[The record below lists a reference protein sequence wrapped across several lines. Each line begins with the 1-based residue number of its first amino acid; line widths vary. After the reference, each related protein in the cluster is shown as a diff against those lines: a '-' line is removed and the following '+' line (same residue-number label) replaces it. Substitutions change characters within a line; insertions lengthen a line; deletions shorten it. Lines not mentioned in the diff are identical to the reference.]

1 MFKNYFKVTWRN
13 IRKQKFYSTLNI
25 LGLTIG
31 MTCCFLIFMYV
42 RFEQS
47 YDTFH
52 KRGPQIYR
60 VVTDVKTPTELIE
73 GEITSGPMGPN
84 MKTDFPEV
92 LNMVRVDPMTMLVQK
107 DGNAF
112 EEANVISA
120 DSTFFKVFSFPLI
133 RGNEAT
139 ALKEPFSV
147 VLTESAARKYFGNA
161 DPLGQALQIE
171 GNKYTVKVTG
181 IIKDVP
187 ENSHLP
193 FNMIFSMTTAT
204 IGLKNGLDNNW
215 GNFGMHTYVLLP
227 AGYDAAKLEKKLS
240 AFMESHI
247 GTRMK
252 TQKMFYTLHLE
263 ALKDV
268 YMKSKR
274 PAPVKGSTTNTYI
287 FSIIAAFILLI
298 AMINFVNLATAR
310 ATERARE
317 VGVRKAVGAYDTQ
330 LKIQFLYETV
340 VLSLIAFVL
349 SLILC
354 QLLLPAFNVLAGKE
368 IAHNIFKNTDVLWFL
383 VIAIGV
389 GLVAGI
395 YPAAVLS
402 SYKPVVVLKGAFHS
416 STKGLLLRSGLVVFQ
431 FVITI
436 FLIAGVIIIYNQLS
450 YLQNH
455 KLGFKKD
462 QVMVIDF
469 ERVENIKDKFMAI
482 KQQISQQPGVKSAA
496 FSSAVPGG
504 FENSAY
510 SNLETKSG
518 DMQASNINLY
528 FVDFDFVKQYQ
539 LKILAGRGFSSDMA
553 SDSTQAML
561 VNESVVSSM
570 GYSKPED
577 IIGKRYSQW
586 GREGKIIGVIQNFNY
601 HSLKKEV
608 SPLTMRIEPGAFS
621 KLSVNVS
628 AGDLTK
634 TMAGLEKV
642 YREYAPNTPFNSYFL
657 DEAFDKEYRGEYRFG
672 RLVLTAVVL
681 AIILATLGL
690 LGLISYIVVQRT
702 KEIGIRKILGASV
715 SNILFLLSKDFLTLV
730 IVALLIATPLAWY
743 VMYHWL
749 QDFAYRISIEWWVFV
764 LAGAVA
770 VIIAIITV
778 SLQTVKAAF
787 INPVRS
793 LKSE

>member
-1 MFKNYFKVTWRN
+1 
-13 IRKQKFYSTLNI
+13 
-25 LGLTIG
+25 
-31 MTCCFLIFMYV
+31 MYV
-42 RFEQS
+42 RFELS
-47 YDTFH
+47 YDNFH
-52 KRGPQIYR
+52 KNGDQIYR

-73 GEITSGPMGPN
+73 AEITSGPMGPN

-92 LNMVRVDPMTMLVQK
+92 LNMVRLDPTTMLVQK
-107 DGNAF
+107 DGNSF
-112 EEANVISA
+112 REEHVISA
-120 DSTFFKVFSFPLI
+120 DSTFFRIFTFPLI
-133 RGNEAT
+133 MGNEAT

-147 VLTESAARKYFGNA
+147 VLSESTARKYFRDTN
-161 DPLGQALQIE
+161 PLGQTLQIG

-187 ENSHLP
+187 ENSHMP
-193 FNMIFSMTTAT
+193 FDIILSMTTTT
-204 IGLKNGLDNNW
+204 IGLKYALDENW
-215 GNFGMHTYVLLP
+215 GNFGIHTYVLLP
-227 AGYDAAKLEKKLS
+227 AGYDAAKLEKKLP
-240 AFMESHI
+240 AFMEQHI
-247 GTRMK
+247 GARMK
-252 TQKMFYTLHLE
+252 ESKMSYTLHLE

-268 YMKSKR
+268 YMNSKR

-287 FSIIAAFILLI
+287 FSVIAAFILLI

-317 VGVRKAVGAYDTQ
+317 VGVRKAIGAYTTQ
-330 LKIQFLYETV
+330 LKVQFLCETV
-340 VLSLIAFVL
+340 MLSMIAFVV
-349 SLILC
+349 SLLLC

-368 IAHNIFKNTDVLWFL
+368 IAHNIFKSTDVLWFL
-383 VIAIGV
+383 VIAAGV
-389 GLVAGI
+389 GLLAGI
-395 YPAAVLS
+395 YPAVVLS

-416 STKGLLLRSGLVVFQ
+416 SAKGLLLRRGLVVFQ

-455 KLGFKKD
+455 KLGFNKD
-462 QVMVIDF
+462 QVMVLDF
-469 ERVENIKDKFMAI
+469 GDVENMKDKWAAI
-482 KQQISQQPGVKSAA
+482 KQQVAQQPGVEGAV

-528 FVDFDFVKQYQ
+528 FVDFDFVKQYEV
-539 LKILAGRGFSSDMA
+539 KILAGRGFSADMA
-553 SDSTQAML
+553 TDSTQAML
-561 VNESVVSSM
+561 VNESVVSSL

-586 GREGKIIGVIQNFNY
+586 GSEGKIIGVMQNFNY

-608 SPLTMRIEPGAFS
+608 SPLTMRIGPGNFS
-621 KLSVNVS
+621 KVSVSVH
-628 AGDLTK
+628 AGDLKQTL
-634 TMAGLEKV
+634 AGLEKV
-642 YREYAPNTPFNSYFL
+642 YSEYAPNAPFNPYFL
-657 DEAFDKEYRGEYRFG
+657 DESFDKEYRGDYRFG
-672 RLVLTAVVL
+672 RLVLMAVIL
-681 AIILATLGL
+681 AIVLATLGL

-715 SNILFLLSKDFLTLV
+715 SNILFLLSKDFLALV

-743 VMYHWL
+743 IMYHWL
-749 QDFAYRISIEWWVFV
+749 QDFAYRISIQWWVFV
-764 LAGAVA
+764 LAGGVA
-770 VIIAIITV
+770 VIIAMATV

-787 INPVRS
+787 VNPVKS
-793 LKSE
+793 LKAE